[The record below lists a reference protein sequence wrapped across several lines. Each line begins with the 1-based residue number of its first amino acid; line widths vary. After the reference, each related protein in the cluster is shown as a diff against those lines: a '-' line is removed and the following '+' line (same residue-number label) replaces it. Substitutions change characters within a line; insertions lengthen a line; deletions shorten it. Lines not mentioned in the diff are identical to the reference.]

1 MLTNS
6 RSSTRPTFAMDWL
19 GAALL
24 NFGFLRAGLTRGL
37 SIEQLPDHLRRDI
50 GLLPRLEGRT
60 DPRDR
65 HW

>member
-1 MLTNS
+1 
-6 RSSTRPTFAMDWL
+6 MDWL
-19 GAALL
+19 GQALL

-37 SIEQLPDHLRRDI
+37 SIEQLPDHLRRDV

>member
-6 RSSTRPTFAMDWL
+6 RSRPAFAMDWL
-19 GAALL
+19 GQALL

-50 GLLPRLEGRT
+50 GLLPRLEERP